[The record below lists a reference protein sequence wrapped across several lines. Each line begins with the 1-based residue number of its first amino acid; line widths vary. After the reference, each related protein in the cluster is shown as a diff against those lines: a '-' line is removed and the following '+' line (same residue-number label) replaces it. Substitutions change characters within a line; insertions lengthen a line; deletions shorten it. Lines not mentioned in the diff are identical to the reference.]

1 MIHGAIAIAG
11 TLLILLSLPGSLEIA
26 LLTVA
31 GILPARRPRRSAGAR
46 RTLIR
51 KLAVVIPAH
60 DEALNIEASV
70 VSLSRCARPADLD
83 LLATVVIADNCSDDT
98 AKLAQ
103 AAGARVIERFD
114 ETLRGK
120 GFALQYGFDRL
131 CAEGFDAFLVIDA
144 DTIVEPNLLVEVAG
158 LLEEGA
164 DGVQTR
170 YGVLNPE
177 ASIRTRLMNTAL
189 MAVNVLRP
197 RGRDRLGLS
206 AGVLG
211 NGFALTSAT
220 LAAVP
225 YDAHSVVE
233 DLEYSLQIVR
243 SGRRIAFADHTTV
256 RGAMPAAGGGV
267 ETQRLRWEGGR
278 LRMMVQNVPQLA
290 RDVSGGRLALIEPLL
305 DLMLLPLAFHVILL
319 AGTVA
324 IPFAPARIYA
334 LIAFAIVGC
343 HVCAAIVI
351 GGGDWRDL
359 AALLAAPVYAIWKLK
374 IIVKIFKAASLEAP
388 WVRTER

>member
-1 MIHGAIAIAG
+1 MIHAAITIAG
-11 TLLILLSLPGSLEIA
+11 TLLILLSFPGSLEITF
-26 LLTVA
+26 LTVA
-31 GILPARRPRRSAGAR
+31 GILPARSRRRSEVTP

-51 KLAVVIPAH
+51 KVAIVIPAH
-60 DEALNIEASV
+60 DEALNIGASV
-70 VSLSRCARPADLD
+70 RSLSRCARPADLE
-83 LLATVVIADNCSDDT
+83 LLATVVIADNCSDNT
-98 AKLAQ
+98 AKVAH

-120 GFALQYGFDRL
+120 GFALQYGFGRL
-131 CAEGFDAFLVIDA
+131 GGEGFDAFLVIDA
-144 DTIVEPNLLVEVAG
+144 DTIVEPNLLVEVVG
-158 LLEEGA
+158 LLEDGA

-189 MAVNVLRP
+189 MAINVLRP

-211 NGFALTSAT
+211 NGFALTSGT

-233 DLEYSLQIVR
+233 DLEYSLHIVR
-243 SGRRIAFADHTTV
+243 SGKRIAFADRTTV
-256 RGAMPAAGGGV
+256 RGAMPATGRGV
-267 ETQRLRWEGGR
+267 GTQRVRWEGGR
-278 LRMMVQNVPQLA
+278 LRMIVQNVPQLA
-290 RDVSGGRLALIEPLL
+290 RDVAAGRLSLIEPLL
-305 DLMLLPLAFHVILL
+305 DLLLLPLAFHAILL
-319 AGTVA
+319 AGTAV

-334 LIAFAIVGC
+334 LIGFALVGF
-343 HVCAAIVI
+343 HVCAAIAI

-359 AALLAAPVYAIWKLK
+359 AALLAAPAYLLWKLK
-374 IIVKIFKAASLEAP
+374 IIVKIFKAASIETP

>member
-1 MIHGAIAIAG
+1 M
-11 TLLILLSLPGSLEIA
+11 LLSLPGSIEIA
-26 LLTVA
+26 LLTLA
-31 GILPARRPRRSAGAR
+31 GVLPARRRLRSVATR
-46 RTLIR
+46 QRLIR
-51 KLAVVIPAH
+51 KIAVVIPAH
-60 DEALNIEASV
+60 DEALNIGASV
-70 VSLSRCARPADLD
+70 GSLSRCARPADLD
-83 LLATVVIADNCSDDT
+83 LLATVVIADNCSDET

-103 AAGARVIERFD
+103 AAGARVIERVD

-131 CAEGFDAFLVIDA
+131 CAEWFDAFLVIDA
-144 DTIVEPNLLVEVAG
+144 DTIVEPNLLVEVVG
-158 LLEEGA
+158 LLEGGA

-177 ASIRTRLMNTAL
+177 ASVRTRLMNTAL

-197 RGRDRLGLS
+197 RGRERLGLS

-211 NGFALTSAT
+211 NGFALTSST
-220 LAAVP
+220 LEAVP

-233 DLEYSLQIVR
+233 DLEYSLHIVR
-243 SGRRIAFADHTTV
+243 SGRRIAFADRTTV
-256 RGAMPAAGGGV
+256 RGAMPAAGPGV
-267 ETQRLRWEGGR
+267 GTQRARWEGGR
-278 LRMMVQNVPQLA
+278 LRMAVQNVPRLA
-290 RDVSGGRLALIEPLL
+290 REVAGGRLALVEPLL
-305 DLMLLPLAFHVILL
+305 DLLLLPLAFHAILL
-319 AGTVA
+319 VATAA

-343 HVCAAIVI
+343 HICAAIVI

-359 AALLAAPVYAIWKLK
+359 AALLAAPAYALWKLK
-374 IIVKIFKAASLEAP
+374 IIVKIFKAASIETP

>member
-1 MIHGAIAIAG
+1 MIHASIAAAG

-31 GILPARRPRRSAGAR
+31 GILPARRRFRSGGTPRMVIR
-46 RTLIR
+46 RV
-51 KLAVVIPAH
+51 AVVIPAH
-60 DEALNIEASV
+60 DEALNIGASV
-70 VSLSRCARPADLD
+70 SSLSRCARPAGLD
-83 LLATVVIADNCSDDT
+83 LLATVVMADNCTDDT
-98 AKLAQ
+98 AKVAR

-114 ETLRGK
+114 ESLRGK

-131 CAEGFDAFLVIDA
+131 SAEGFDAFLVIDA
-144 DTIVEPNLLVEVAG
+144 DTIVEPNLLVEVVG
-158 LLEEGA
+158 LLEGGA

-177 ASIRTRLMNTAL
+177 ASVRTRLMNTAL

-220 LAAVP
+220 LAAVA
-225 YDAHSVVE
+225 YDAHSIVE
-233 DLEYSLQIVR
+233 DLEYSLHIVR
-243 SGRRIAFADHTTV
+243 SGRRIAFADRTTV
-256 RGAMPAAGGGV
+256 RGAMPAAGRGV
-267 ETQRLRWEGGR
+267 GTQRVRWEGGR
-278 LRMMVQNVPQLA
+278 LRMIFQHVPQLA
-290 RDVSGGRLALIEPLL
+290 RDVLGGRLALIEPLL
-305 DLMLLPLAFHVILL
+305 DLLLLPLAFHAILL
-319 AGTVA
+319 TATAA

-334 LIAFAIVGC
+334 LTAFAIVGC
-343 HVCAAIVI
+343 HVCAAVVI

-359 AALLAAPVYAIWKLK
+359 AALLAAPAYALWKLK
-374 IIVKIFKAASLEAP
+374 LIVKIFKAASIETP

>member
-1 MIHGAIAIAG
+1 MIHAAIGTAG

-26 LLTVA
+26 LLTLA
-31 GILPARRPRRSAGAR
+31 GILPARRRPRSRGTR
-46 RTLIR
+46 QILIR
-51 KLAVVIPAH
+51 KVAVVIPAH
-60 DEALNIEASV
+60 DEALNIGASV
-70 VSLSRCARPADLD
+70 ASLSRCARPAGLD

-98 AKLAQ
+98 AKVAHT
-103 AAGARVIERFD
+103 ARARVIERFD

-131 CAEGFDAFLVIDA
+131 CAEGFDALLVIDA
-144 DTIVEPNLLVEVAG
+144 DTIVEPNLLVEVVG
-158 LLEEGA
+158 LLEGGA

-233 DLEYSLQIVR
+233 DLEYSLRIVR
-243 SGRRIAFADHTTV
+243 SGKRIVFADRTTV
-256 RGAMPAAGGGV
+256 RGAMPPAGPGV
-267 ETQRLRWEGGR
+267 GTQRVRWEGGR
-278 LRMMVQNVPQLA
+278 LRMIFQNVPQLA
-290 RDVSGGRLALIEPLL
+290 REVAGGRLSLVEPLL
-305 DLMLLPLAFHVILL
+305 DLLLLPLAFHAILL
-319 AGTVA
+319 AATAA

-359 AALLAAPVYAIWKLK
+359 AALLAAPVYALWKLK
-374 IIVKIFKAASLEAP
+374 IIVKIFKAASLETP